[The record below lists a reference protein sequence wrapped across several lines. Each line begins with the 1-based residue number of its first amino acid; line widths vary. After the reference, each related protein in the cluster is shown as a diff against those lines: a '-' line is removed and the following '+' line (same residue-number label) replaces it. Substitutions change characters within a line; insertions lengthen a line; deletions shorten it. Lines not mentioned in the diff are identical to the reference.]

1 MFCSLVGTVAATIAS
16 RTRYFPDDAQP
27 SSAARHGKMRRMAT
41 NAHELDPRRRRTRD
55 ALLSAFVLLALRRR
69 YHEIRIDDLL
79 EASGVGRSTFYE
91 HFAGKDAL
99 LVASMDDALA
109 LLANVPA
116 GRSTPAQ
123 VAALLDHFWRHR
135 AMAPGVFHGAAHRVV
150 RNALVRRVEEALKH
164 GDGGRLRLPRRL
176 AAHALADGLF
186 SPIVAWLAG
195 EAACSAGDFATALHD
210 GSRATLASLQVAG
223 PAWAFPAG

>member
-1 MFCSLVGTVAATIAS
+1 
-16 RTRYFPDDAQP
+16 
-27 SSAARHGKMRRMAT
+27 MAT
-41 NAHELDPRRRRTRD
+41 NAHDLDPRRRKTRD

-91 HFAGKDAL
+91 HFAGKRAL
-99 LVASMDDALA
+99 LVASMDDALS
-109 LLANVPA
+109 LLAGMPT
-116 GRSTPAQ
+116 GESTPQQ

-135 AMAPGVFHGAAHRVV
+135 AMAPGVFQGAAQRVV
-150 RNALVRRVEEALKH
+150 RNALVRRVEDALKR

-176 AAHALADGLF
+176 AAQALADGLF

-195 EAACSAGDFATALHD
+195 EAACSPDDLASALHD
-210 GSRATLASLQVAG
+210 ASRAAFASLRVAG
-223 PAWAFPAG
+223 TMA